1 MRFDEGELFTH
12 RLHAKLLEQ
21 QQAKLD
27 NAGTRTQALS
37 TALLEALE
45 LVLMLADNDESPA
58 ALEAMGRRDEL
69 MVVLTEAE

>member
-1 MRFDEGELFTH
+1 MHTGDLFTAQ
-12 RLHAKLLEQ
+12 LEAKLVQVQGEKIRRLE
-21 QQAKLD
+21 KHDL
-27 NAGTRTQALS
+27 ALR

>member
-1 MRFDEGELFTH
+1 MNPFDGDLFTAQ
-12 RLHAKLLEQ
+12 LEAKLVDVQGEKIRRLEKHDQ
-21 QQAKLD
+21 TL
-27 NAGTRTQALS
+27 R

-45 LVLMLADNDESPA
+45 LVLMLADNDESPV